1 MPNSMTSA
9 APRPRSSDLVHPI
22 PLAAVVL
29 LIVNDHVWKGGRVL
43 PAWLTG
49 KISDF
54 AGLFFFPV
62 LLTVLVEHAWRCR
75 GGAASRRRIAWS
87 CVLLTFAVFTALKSV
102 PALAALA
109 GAVIGP
115 IVCDPTDLVA
125 LIALAFSLRYLLRE
139 LPATR
144 PPPRWAQATTVLF
157 AATASLATSPVPE
170 VRGYPAWVVAGPAQR
185 DIGCAQVAAWISKSG
200 KQGIGVTLRFTSTT
214 ETSCHVQ
221 IAGARLALAGN
232 TIATLVALPTAV
244 APPPT
249 AYVYLPFAFDNEA
262 AWNDR
267 KNVAELDLA
276 LTPAGGPE
284 VTWAIPLEQR
294 LTDYHVSTTPEP
306 GGPRR

>member
-1 MPNSMTSA
+1 MTSS
-9 APRPRSSDLVHPI
+9 PSRTRSSDLVHPL

-49 KISDF
+49 KLSDF

-62 LLTVLVEHAWRCR
+62 LLTVLVEQAWRR
-75 GGAASRRRIAWS
+75 RDAVVSRRRIAWS
-87 CVLLTFAVFTALKSV
+87 SVLLTGVVFAALKSV

-109 GAVIGP
+109 SAVIGP

-125 LIALAFSLRYLLRE
+125 LSALAFSLRYLLRD

-144 PPPRWAQATTVLF
+144 PPPRWAQAMTVVF
-157 AATASLATSPVPE
+157 AATASLATSPVRL
-170 VRGYPAWVVAGPAQR
+170 VRGYPAWTVAGPAKR
-185 DIGCAQVAAWISKSG
+185 DIGCAQVEAWISKSG
-200 KQGIGVTLRFTSTT
+200 KQGLGVTLRFTSAT
-214 ETSCHVQ
+214 ETACYVQ
-221 IAGARLALAGN
+221 ITSARVVLAG
-232 TIATLVALPTAV
+232 TTMATLTALPTAV

-249 AYVYLPFAFDNEA
+249 AYVYLPFGFDNEA

-267 KNVAELDLA
+267 KNVAALRLG

-284 VTWAIPLEQR
+284 IPWEIPLEQR
-294 LTDYHVSTTPEP
+294 LTDHHVPTPEQEAA
-306 GGPRR
+306 PR